1 MMEHGTIPLPSNSKL
16 PAVRSIK
23 KDEATFAEV
32 VRLIAMARERTTQDV
47 NPALIDLYWK
57 VGEIISHKIEA
68 AEWVDGVVDRLAQFI
83 ARTDRGVL
91 FGSELAKTTEPCVK
105 FLRERPFRARF
116 EFSELYFTQ
125 QTGGLS
131 WGITL
136 REISANRPGREL
148 TSPRP
153 E

>member
-1 MMEHGTIPLPSNSKL
+1 MPTKHIRGLAKL
-16 PAVRSIK
+16 S
-23 KDEATFAEV
+23 EV
-32 VRLIAMARERTTQDV
+32 VRLIAMARDRTTQDV

-83 ARTDRGVL
+83 APTDRGVL

-125 QTGGLS
+125 QTGGYR
-131 WGITL
+131 G
-136 REISANRPGREL
+136 G
-148 TSPRP
+148 
-153 E
+153 

>member
-23 KDEATFAEV
+23 KNEATFAEV

-105 FLRERPFRARF
+105 FLRERPVSRKVRIQRAVF
-116 EFSELYFTQ
+116 HA
-125 QTGGLS
+125 
-131 WGITL
+131 
-136 REISANRPGREL
+136 ANRGAIVGDNFA
-148 TSPRP
+148 
-153 E
+153 

>member
-32 VRLIAMARERTTQDV
+32 VRLIAMARERATQDV

-116 EFSELYFTQ
+116 DSASCISRSKP
-125 QTGGLS
+125 GGCR
-131 WGITL
+131 G
-136 REISANRPGREL
+136 G
-148 TSPRP
+148 
-153 E
+153 